1 MKAVVAA
8 FNQEKALVGAFSMI
22 VQPVVKPMGRFAA
35 LARKEPHNNMAELPE
50 LCRISGFLVILSIL
64 YCCSESLPKD
74 FANTHS
80 FVDNE

>member
-1 MKAVVAA
+1 M
-8 FNQEKALVGAFSMI
+8 KALVGAFN
-22 VQPVVKPMGRFAA
+22 QEEA
-35 LARKEPHNNMAELPE
+35 LVGGLFHDCTTGCETDGSICGTRKEPHNNMAELPE